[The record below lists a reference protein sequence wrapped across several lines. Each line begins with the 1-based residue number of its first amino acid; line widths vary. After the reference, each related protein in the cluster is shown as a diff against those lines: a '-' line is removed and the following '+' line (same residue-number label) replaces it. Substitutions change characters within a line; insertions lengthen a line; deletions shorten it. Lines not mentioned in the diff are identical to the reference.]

1 MEATLVKLKTDV
13 EQARRERDDAKRQ
26 LKKVQTANNSRR
38 TRATLREHKQLKDQI
53 AQLQD
58 ELRAA
63 LEGKAQAE
71 TKAALRLRKI
81 QLQNEKR
88 SKELEEGRRAAQAA
102 ETLVEEICRV
112 RDALQDAEAKLD
124 QERARVRELEQALKR
139 SMDNSEPRTPVPF
152 PNAPEKHPATASSTM
167 SNTMTNT
174 MTTHAAL
181 DKLRKQ
187 REETRKFLQHRALK
201 RSPITPVN
209 NRKRN

>member
-13 EQARRERDDAKRQ
+13 EQARQERDDAKRQ

-124 QERARVRELEQALKR
+124 QERARVRELQQELKR
-139 SMDNSEPRTPVPF
+139 SMDNGEPRTPVPF
-152 PNAPEKHPATASSTM
+152 SNAPEKHPATASS
-167 SNTMTNT
+167 TMTNT

-209 NRKRN
+209 NRKQN